1 MVSGSE
7 VEESASSSQES
18 ATTGFVSFFDFGS
31 GFGLRSDVEM

>member
-18 ATTGFVSFFDFGS
+18 ATTGFVSFDFGS